1 MLELCFPRGGLFRC
15 SVNAYWA
22 GLIFGHTGPSFFRG
36 GLLRCLPLKIVRA
49 FTKAVVDMKNKFSCL
64 LKSINFVAEVG
75 GLGGKWGGQGGHN
88 PSMTQG

>member
-1 MLELCFPRGGLFRC
+1 MLELYFPRGGLFRC

-49 FTKAVVDMKNKFSCL
+49 FTKAVVYMLNKFSCL
-64 LKSINFVAEVG
+64 LKSILLQWVS